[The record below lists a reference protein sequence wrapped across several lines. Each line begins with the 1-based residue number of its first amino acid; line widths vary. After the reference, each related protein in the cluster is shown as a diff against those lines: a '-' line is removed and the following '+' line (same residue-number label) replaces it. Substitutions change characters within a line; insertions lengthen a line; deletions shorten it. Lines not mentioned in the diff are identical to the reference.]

1 MTLRDLIK
9 NEQAKINEIA
19 SIDQKVLQRL
29 RELGIYEGSSI
40 TCIRKTP
47 FGGPSI
53 YQTSDSVFSLESS
66 LAVSV
71 KVTKS

>member
-9 NEQAKINEIA
+9 NEHAKIDGINSVDDKIL
-19 SIDQKVLQRL
+19 VRL
-29 RELGIYEGSSI
+29 RELGIYEGTSI
-40 TCIRKTP
+40 TCIKKAP

-66 LAVSV
+66 LAKAVSV
-71 KVTKS
+71 SKA